1 MNAYFAS
8 KWVEVDAETLLT
20 NLFDAYVACKDNN
33 FVTYIKQKKQEHN
46 EGGAWIMPSNNSKP
60 SYKNAPGE

>member
-46 EGGAWIMPSNNSKP
+46 EGGASTLTPEKIMDYALK
-60 SYKNAPGE
+60 